1 MAWIGD
7 MMMEGL
13 AGGIDES
20 AGMAIKSATDM
31 TNDLN
36 SVFDDLSADLS
47 TALPETID
55 VKSVKSTSL
64 ASVNDA
70 SAGGFVLQLSIG
82 TFNNYTNEDITELT
96 NEIMQTAGA
105 FMKRKEVVFG

>member
-1 MAWIGD
+1 
-7 MMMEGL
+7 
-13 AGGIDES
+13 
-20 AGMAIKSATDM
+20 M
-31 TNDLN
+31 TKDLN
-36 SVFDDLSADLS
+36 SVFGDLSADLS

-55 VKSVKSTSL
+55 VNAVKSTTL
-64 ASVNDA
+64 DGASGVGG
-70 SAGGFVLQLSIG
+70 GGFVLQLSIG